1 MARDPM
7 RKKPG
12 TDRPEIWVSGGQRP
26 PFDIRALGRASLHL
40 SREGLVHA
48 TRTAMTRAG
57 RAVAAGFELM
67 FELGNDIDRAKRG
80 TVTIEW
86 EPPDPSS
93 ILDQAQAAMNAKAAG
108 MSIDQALEYKRLE
121 ILRDMPG
128 NAINL
133 NVDTK

>member
-1 MARDPM
+1 MPLSIFN
-7 RKKPG
+7 
-12 TDRPEIWVSGGQRP
+12 PESGNQSAQGA
-26 PFDIRALGRASLHL
+26 IL

-67 FELGNDIDRAKRG
+67 FELGNDTDRAKRG

-108 MSIDQALEYKRLE
+108 MSKAWIMQSVFGMTPQQQKREAAAFRTEQWMLPPAPE
-121 ILRDMPG
+121 TVS
-128 NAINL
+128 A
-133 NVDTK
+133 